1 MHSLIIIAA
10 AFVPLFSPHNRITGE
25 TQIVTNQQGIVAALN
40 AKADPDWGKYTSDG
54 GVAPTNT
61 VFISA
66 PRTIFAG
73 GMDFEQVQLIGGG
86 VVGVFAAKGAA
97 AYTSGNEGSFKIGT
111 ILSTNYFGIVNQ
123 EYFTIGCNVSALT
136 NTPPSSANP
145 SQMIQL
151 VYDVTMEGVPCVW
164 YMASLENY
172 DERNWEQL
180 NYSDGTPVAGASH
193 VVAWE
198 QDPPPGKQVC
208 YINCRTEDKAFF
220 VSTIEVGGITT
231 FKSTMPAD
239 LSGGVLCT
247 DGHTIIYPHADGTW
261 RTTK

>member
-1 MHSLIIIAA
+1 MHTLIMLAA
-10 AFVPLFSPHNRITGE
+10 AFVPLFSPHNKITGE

-54 GVAPTNT
+54 GTAPTNT

-66 PRTIFAG
+66 PRTVFAG
-73 GMDFEQVQLIGGG
+73 GLEFEQVEIAGRS
-86 VVGVFAAKGAA
+86 VGVLTSRGAPS
-97 AYTSGNEGSFKIGT
+97 YTYGDEGTFKIQT
-111 ILSTNYFGIVNQ
+111 VLSTNWFGIVNG
-123 EYFTIGCNVSALT
+123 EHYTIGCNVSALT

-198 QDPPPGKQVC
+198 QDPPPGKQIC
-208 YINCRTEDKAFF
+208 YINCGTEDKAFF
-220 VSTIEVGGITT
+220 VSTIEVGGATT
-231 FKSTMPAD
+231 FKTTMPAD

-261 RTTK
+261 STQK